1 MMEKEHKCKFNNQRG
16 SATIEAVIGFSVF
29 LLTIFTILGMANFCR
44 AQMLVS
50 AAVDTAAKEM
60 SQYAYFYEMSGLQK
74 FEEQLDANAQLGK
87 SNINDVIGTVD
98 KLYTS
103 INGAVEQTVQEKT
116 EIENAMNSGD
126 LTWEDI
132 ESSMGNLSDAS
143 DTVVSDIETVSNAIG
158 DIANDPMLY
167 MRSVV
172 ALIGSESMEAVKR
185 AVAIPLAKS
194 FVKKHF
200 GTDPNKT
207 LENLGIVDG
216 MDGLNFKLTNIFADK
231 NHREI
236 EITVLYK
243 IRLLQVFDWVV
254 LEANVS
260 KVAVCR
266 AWLAGDSVRVKA
278 SASGNAD
285 LGTVEEP
292 STDASGDA
300 ETTDP
305 ADPSNPTDPADSS
318 EPTEETKPQVDT
330 EGSYWYL
337 GDGGYTGHED
347 AGVIEAFKAL
357 FKETYNID
365 QDEMRGNY
373 QYVPGKDEEGNY
385 NDTAYMWDYDTN
397 PDPKDYDFA
406 FVMTKLHVA
415 EQDIADGDL
424 PEGTTMFTYVL
435 YVPENIPEED
445 YKALQDA
452 INQAMKDYYLYVR
465 AYPEQGFGE
474 LSFDVDI
481 VRAGGNY
488 DYEGEG
494 GE

>member
-74 FEEQLDANAQLGK
+74 FEEQLDENAELGK

-98 KLYTS
+98 KLYSS
-103 INGAVEQTVQEKT
+103 INGAVDQTVQEKT
-116 EIENAMNSGD
+116 EIENALNSGD

-132 ESSMGNLSDAS
+132 ETSMGNLSDAS

-305 ADPSNPTDPADSS
+305 TDPTEST
-318 EPTEETKPQVDT
+318 EPEETKGNTSTGNWALQHNPRGHSQRIT
-330 EGSYWYL
+330 TFALQMEEEYYL
-337 GDGGYTGHED
+337 EEFDGVFGYHPSD
-347 AGVIEAFKAL
+347 EATIGYFCDVFAKW
-357 FKETYNID
+357 EYTD
-365 QDEMRGNY
+365 
-373 QYVPGKDEEGNY
+373 
-385 NDTAYMWDYDTN
+385 DTAVSILMSDVTAHIHEVAD
-397 PDPKDYDFA
+397 DPFRKNQNGEIQEFSG
-406 FVMTKLHVA
+406 FTKIVY
-415 EQDIADGDL
+415 I
-424 PEGTTMFTYVL
+424 
-435 YVPENIPEED
+435 PENMPED
-445 YKALQDA
+445 QYNKL
-452 INQAMKDYYLYVR
+452 MKDIEEAKKQAQEKAREKGLPSDFVINFEVKR
-465 AYPEQGFGE
+465 
-474 LSFDVDI
+474 S
-481 VRAGGNY
+481 GGTY
-488 DYEGEG
+488 DYNGSETDYMNVG
-494 GE
+494 GKG